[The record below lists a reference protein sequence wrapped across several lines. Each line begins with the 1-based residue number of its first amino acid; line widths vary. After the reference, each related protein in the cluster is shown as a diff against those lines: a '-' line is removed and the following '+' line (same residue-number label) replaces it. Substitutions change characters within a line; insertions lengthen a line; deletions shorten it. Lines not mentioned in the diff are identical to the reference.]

1 MTYCVY
7 WIREKSHTDLTS
19 QGYIGVSGNVKE
31 RFASHKG
38 MWSGTNNYLRNA
50 IKKHG
55 WDNLEK
61 AVLLIAEKDYC
72 LEIEKKLRP
81 ADKIGWNLVMGGGHP
96 PILIGPRPELRGK
109 QAWNKGMVGCVSD
122 ETREKMRL
130 ARLGKSPANKGVP
143 FTLEQSKKLSAALK
157 GRVSP
162 RKGAKVP
169 VEVVERIAAKNRG
182 RVQSAEER
190 AMRSARLK
198 GIKKSI
204 PMSDEHRRKLGMNA
218 KGKKWYNNG
227 IHIVFCL
234 EGQQP
239 EGYVLGRKHRTF
251 MKENYLV

>member
-130 ARLGKSPANKGVP
+130 ARLGKPPANKGVP
-143 FTLEQSKKLSAALK
+143 LAQERIEQLRQINLGNTYRLGAKMPPHAVEQNRLRNVGKHHSEETKAKMSAAHMGK
-157 GRVSP
+157 PKPP
-162 RKGAKVP
+162 RT
-169 VEVVERIAAKNRG
+169 
-182 RVQSAEER
+182 
-190 AMRSARLK
+190 
-198 GIKKSI
+198 
-204 PMSDEHRRKLGMNA
+204 DEHKRKIGLNA

-227 IHIVFCL
+227 INVVFCFDGL
-234 EGQQP
+234 QP
-239 EGYVLGRKHRTF
+239 EGYVLGRKCHTLV
-251 MKENYLV
+251 KEC

>member
-38 MWSGTNNYLRNA
+38 MWSGTNNHLRNA
-50 IKKHG
+50 IKKYG

-61 AVLLIAEKDYC
+61 SVLLIAEKDYC

-81 ADKIGWNLVMGGGHP
+81 ADKIGWNLVVGGGHP
-96 PILIGPRPELRGK
+96 PVLIGPRPELRGK

-130 ARLGKSPANKGVP
+130 ARIGKSPANKGVP
-143 FTLEQSKKLSAALK
+143 LAQERIEQLRQINLGNTYRLGAKMPPHVVEQNRLRNIGKHHSEETKAKMSAAHMGK
-157 GRVSP
+157 AKPP
-162 RKGAKVP
+162 RT
-169 VEVVERIAAKNRG
+169 
-182 RVQSAEER
+182 
-190 AMRSARLK
+190 
-198 GIKKSI
+198 
-204 PMSDEHRRKLGMNA
+204 DEHKRKIGLNA

-227 IHIVFCL
+227 INVVFCFDGL
-234 EGQQP
+234 QP
-239 EGYVLGRKHRTF
+239 EGYVLGRKCHTLV
-251 MKENYLV
+251 KEC